1 MVNPIVELGGAKEDA
16 PAIFVIF
23 GLRLD
28 VAAGGD
34 ADNGRS
40 PCTEDEGGLE
50 R

>member
-1 MVNPIVELGGAKEDA
+1 MVNPIVELGGTKDDI

-34 ADNGRS
+34 ADNVRS